1 MRDVNTAVASGK
13 HEKHLLKSLQNA
25 IRMGV
30 CCVDRMEVYFY
41 TDSCLYLRR
50 QRSAMM
56 LAHLPSHNYTKDCR
70 DPLEFLKDGLLQ
82 FHIFDALGEG

>member
-41 TDSCLYLRR
+41 ADSCLYLRR
-50 QRSAMM
+50 QKAAVM
-56 LAHLPSHNYTKDCR
+56 LAHLLHTITQKIVGILWSS
-70 DPLEFLKDGLLQ
+70 
-82 FHIFDALGEG
+82 